1 MPEASNS
8 FGETAVER
16 GFLTKEQLDRALGV
30 QAKTPTRRSLA
41 DICVDL
47 RILNQPTANAIDKL
61 ATILSGPKGTLP
73 DENGLV
79 GTVLG
84 GCLLIE
90 RCGSGAVGTVYRAH
104 HLRLDRDVAVKVLHP
119 RLVKVAGNLIRF
131 EREARAAAQLDH
143 PTIVQVHDFD
153 EARGFHFI
161 VMQYADGQ
169 NLRQVLYQ
177 RGPFTPRRALWV
189 ASKVLDGL
197 QHAHERKIV
206 HRDIKPANLLLTRL
220 GKGLEPRLRITDFG
234 LVRLIIPTTGERL
247 SAFGEILG
255 TPQYMSPEQ
264 ACGGDVDGRADLYS
278 LGITMFEL
286 LCGRPPFTA
295 KSTIEVLEQQI
306 LEPIPSIRALEPR
319 IPRQLEE
326 FIEALTQKNPDD
338 RIQTAELAL
347 EAAKEIPA
355 DETRS
360 ILKKSIAVDPPRDPS
375 KEAKAPPLL
384 DEKGLEDL
392 KLRLDKSSELSLVT
406 FEGAEVHP
414 DEPAT
419 TVASTP
425 TAKTEKDEP
434 TDPVAAIRKAI
445 REGKADEVVPQQLS
459 VLWNDGRDDAILS
472 IEKELQG
479 GCPTL
484 PAADFYVGLC
494 HEKKGEWEKA
504 RSKLALAIALAP
516 DHLPARFH
524 LAKVLT
530 ELGKISEATL
540 VLEQGTMLVPESAP
554 AALRYAEFLYLV
566 RHDATASVKAY
577 ERAVELAP
585 RRWQIRMQLG
595 HVLYEL
601 DRLEEAAAVAREI
614 LEWTDER
621 APRELLARIEAK
633 REREEED
640 ESTDLLSPLPG
651 ESTTNPKIKAA
662 LDLIQLAIASQ
673 KWPRVVELATQS
685 LEEKRTPLLLC
696 ARAKANLA
704 LGKAPNALRDYE
716 EALTLDRT
724 CQEAKEGV
732 RLARGRSSSG

>member
-8 FGETAVER
+8 FAEQAVKG
-16 GFLTKEQLDRALGV
+16 GFLTSEQLERALSV
-30 QAKTPTRRSLA
+30 QAKTPSRRSLP

-47 RILNQPTANAIDKL
+47 RLLTQPIANGLDKL
-61 ATILSGPKGTLP
+61 ATTLDGPKGQLP
-73 DENGLV
+73 DDNGLV

-119 RLVKVAGNLIRF
+119 RLVKVAGNLQRF
-131 EREARAAAQLDH
+131 EREARAAASLDH
-143 PTIVQVHDFD
+143 PTIVQVHDFN
-153 EARGFHFI
+153 EERGFFYI
-161 VMQYADGQ
+161 VLQFAEGQ

-197 QHAHERKIV
+197 SHAHVRKIV
-206 HRDIKPANLLLTRL
+206 HRDIKPANLLLTRF
-220 GKGLEPRLRITDFG
+220 GKGVEPRLRITDFG

-278 LGITMFEL
+278 LGITLFEL

-306 LEPIPSIRALEPR
+306 LEPIPSVRALEPR
-319 IPRQLEE
+319 IPRELEE
-326 FIEALTQKNPDD
+326 FIEALTQKNPND
-338 RIQTAELAL
+338 RIQTADLAL
-347 EAAKEIPA
+347 EAAKRIPA
-355 DETRS
+355 DDTRS
-360 ILKKSIAVDPPRDPS
+360 VSKRSVAVDPPKDPS
-375 KEAKAPPLL
+375 KDAAAPPLL

-392 KLRLDKSSELSLVT
+392 KLRLEKSSELSLVA
-406 FEGAEVHP
+406 FEGAEQP
-414 DEPAT
+414 SEAAS

-425 TAKTEKDEP
+425 TAKDEKKEEAP
-434 TDPVAAIRKAI
+434 DPVAAIKKAI
-445 REGKADEVVPQQLS
+445 KEGKAEEVVPQQLS
-459 VLWNDGRDDAILS
+459 VLWNDGRDDAILAM
-472 IEKELQG
+472 EKELQA
-479 GCPTL
+479 GCPTV

-494 HEKKGEWEKA
+494 HEKRSEWEKA

-530 ELGKISEATL
+530 ELGKITEATT
-540 VLEQGTMLVPESAP
+540 VLEQATMLVPESAP

-566 RHDATASVKAY
+566 RHDASASVKAY

-601 DRLEEAAAVAREI
+601 DRLEEAEAVAREI

-633 REREEED
+633 REREKED
-640 ESTDLLSPLPG
+640 DSTDLLSPLPG

-704 LGKAPNALRDYE
+704 LGKLPNALRDYE

-724 CQEAKEGV
+724 CQEAKEGL
-732 RLARGRSSSG
+732 RLAKGKSSSG